1 MHMKHVPELK
11 LCRKCYGMVQVKM
24 EEQQDVLDQHLLD
37 QASTSRQFAADVPTH
52 TEEDRRLS
60 TSSDA
65 TSAESCSSSIVL
77 LQKSESMKRSNDILA
92 TAGISPLNLHS
103 LPKKQRMSYG
113 KNKIVK
119 TVRNLSSEFS
129 TSLGVSAIEVVP
141 LDDPNSNSSQEI
153 TKKKSR

>member
-1 MHMKHVPELK
+1 MKHVSGLK
-11 LCRKCYGMVQVKM
+11 LCRKCFGMVQVEM

-37 QASTSRQFAADVPTH
+37 QATTSTQFAADVPTH

-153 TKKKSR
+153 TKKSR